1 MILSVPN
8 MTCGHCK
15 AKVEAAIQEVG
26 GKAVVSLEDHEVE
39 VNGLPGAVFTL
50 DGAPVALLC
59 PTASDDGLTRLMWVM
74 NAEKLADFA

>member
-26 GKAVVSLEDHEVE
+26 GKAIVSLEDHEVE
-39 VNGLPGAVFTL
+39 VNGLPESTVLA
-50 DGAPVALLC
+50 ALKAAGY
-59 PTASDDGLTRLMWVM
+59 TAEVI
-74 NAEKLADFA
+74 A

>member
-1 MILSVPN
+1 M
-8 MTCGHCK
+8 
-15 AKVEAAIQEVG
+15 VG
-26 GKAVVSLEDHEVE
+26 GNAVARFVAGFSVRFMADTTARIVE